1 MLTSPCIKKRLS
13 LGFALVIAM
22 LILLGKPSFANVRF
36 QIKTPS
42 QEAELFLI
50 NVRISHYAFHSSTS
64 KIIATK
70 ILPSNQSHLIRISF
84 TNPIFY
90 NLVYINYYHPEYVYA
105 AKTSKKMPSSL
116 QTVSFPEFQPQK
128 YLDYIH
134 SEDSLKN
141 SPSGIIMGVRDHIYY
156 FLNDYLPQLD
166 KLEDNKEK
174 ELSQNL
180 ALFQELSKYAE
191 NTLNSSTHS
200 YPDSFEKIRKE
211 NPNYAMKLKRYE
223 KRLFKDLTDYLT
235 KINSLLSLSRVKR
248 NLYRELQEKLKKP
261 IEFINSVI
269 TSHDQDRIYQFLN
282 KRLKS
287 SSNKNLEKQISWTNE
302 TTKISYTLI
311 NRGEFARVEDKVR
324 LNCFK
329 NKLQVDLTNLYP
341 VSLPNLKPNLSN
353 NYCHIPP
360 NDWKME

>member
-1 MLTSPCIKKRLS
+1 MG

-70 ILPSNQSHLIRISF
+70 ILPSNQSHLIKISF

-105 AKTSKKMPSSL
+105 AKTSKKMPSLL

-141 SPSGIIMGVRDHIYY
+141 SPSGIIMGIRDHIYY

-166 KLEDNKEK
+166 KLEENKEK
-174 ELSQNL
+174 DLSQNL
-180 ALFQELSKYAE
+180 ALFQELSEYAE

-211 NPNYAMKLKRYE
+211 NPNYAMKLKWHE
-223 KRLFKDLTDYLT
+223 ESLFKDLTDYLT
-235 KINSLLSLSRVKR
+235 KINSLLSLSRVER

-282 KRLKS
+282 QRLKS
-287 SSNKNLEKQISWTNE
+287 RSNKNLEKQISWTNE

-311 NRGEFARVEDKVR
+311 NRGGFARIKDKVR

-329 NKLQVDLTNLYP
+329 NTLQVDLTNLYP
-341 VSLPNLKPNLSN
+341 VSLPNLKPSISN

>member
-1 MLTSPCIKKRLS
+1 MTTSPCIKKRLG

-70 ILPSNQSHLIRISF
+70 ILPSNQSHLIKISF

-105 AKTSKKMPSSL
+105 AKTSKKMPSLL

-141 SPSGIIMGVRDHIYY
+141 SPYGIIMGVKDHIYY

-166 KLEDNKEK
+166 KLEYNKEK

-180 ALFQELSKYAE
+180 ALLKELSKYAE

-200 YPDSFEKIRKE
+200 YPDSYEKIRKE

-287 SSNKNLEKQISWTNE
+287 RSNKNLEKQISWTNE

-311 NRGEFARVEDKVR
+311 NRGGFARVEDKVR

-329 NKLQVDLTNLYP
+329 NTLQVDLTNLYP

>member
-1 MLTSPCIKKRLS
+1 LG
-13 LGFALVIAM
+13 LGFALVIAI

-50 NVRISHYAFHSSTS
+50 NVRISHYAFHSTTS

-90 NLVYINYYHPEYVYA
+90 NHVYLNYYHPEYVHSV
-105 AKTSKKMPSSL
+105 KTSKKLPSIL
-116 QTVSFPEFQPQK
+116 QTVSFPELQPQK
-128 YLDYIH
+128 YLDHIH
-134 SEDSLKN
+134 SEDSLKKN
-141 SPSGIIMGVRDHIYY
+141 PPGIIGGVRDHIYY
-156 FLNDYLPQLD
+156 FLNNYLPQLD
-166 KLEDNKEK
+166 KMEGNKEK
-174 ELSQNL
+174 ELTQYL

-200 YPDSFEKIRKE
+200 YSDSVEKNRKE
-211 NPNYAMKLKRYE
+211 NPNYAMKLKWHE
-223 KRLFKDLTDYLT
+223 ERLFKDLTDYLT
-235 KINSLLSLSRVKR
+235 KINWLLSLSRAER
-248 NLYRELQEKLKKP
+248 NLYRELQEKLKNP
-261 IEFINSVI
+261 IEFIHSVI

-282 KRLKS
+282 QRLKS
-287 SSNKNLEKQISWTNE
+287 RSNKNLEKQISWTNE
-302 TTKISYTLI
+302 TTNISYTLI
-311 NRGEFARVEDKVR
+311 HRGGFARIKDKVR